1 MFTPRHLF
9 TPIVLGLGLTLLTGE
24 PAMTA
29 TPASIEPADAPACD
43 MQQDRYARGLE
54 RLNQIT
60 KGQGQA
66 VVEALSRTSPDLA
79 RFVIEYPYGDVA
91 CRPGLTLP
99 QRQLATVA
107 ALAALGFAAPELK
120 VHIHGALNVGVTE
133 DEIIE
138 TMILMSVYAGFPAA
152 LHGLRSAREVFDDR
166 AGASQ

>member
-1 MFTPRHLF
+1 
-9 TPIVLGLGLTLLTGE
+9 
-24 PAMTA
+24 MTA
-29 TPASIEPADAPACD
+29 TPASPDAAAAPACD

-99 QRQLATVA
+99 QRQLAKPSA
-107 ALAALGFAAPELK
+107 ASA
-120 VHIHGALNVGVTE
+120 GAEGAYPRRVECRRDGRRDHRDDDPDVGLCRLSR
-133 DEIIE
+133 DD
-138 TMILMSVYAGFPAA
+138 P
-152 LHGLRSAREVFDDR
+152 RSAR
-166 AGASQ
+166 GPGGL